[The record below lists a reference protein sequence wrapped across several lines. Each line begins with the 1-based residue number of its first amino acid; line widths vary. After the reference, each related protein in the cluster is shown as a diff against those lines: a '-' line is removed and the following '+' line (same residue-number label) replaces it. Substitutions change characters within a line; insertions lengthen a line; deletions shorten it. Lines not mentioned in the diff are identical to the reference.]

1 MEWMGKYSEISDLV
15 IKVMNEYSS
24 LYKKQMFFNSEN
36 SLSFSEVQVLE
47 AIFRNKDSNMTDLS
61 IELGVTKAAI
71 TKTMKKLETKGY
83 ISRYKLLSNNKNILV
98 SVTDLGNKIYG
109 EYQEFIYKTLFKE
122 VFHLFDNESEETI
135 NMFKKF
141 FEVAHRSV
149 STISDKNKC

>member
-1 MEWMGKYSEISDLV
+1 MEWMGKYSEISELV

-24 LYKKQMFFNSEN
+24 VHKKQMFFNNEN

-47 AIFRNKDSNMTDLS
+47 EILRNKDSNMTDLS

-98 SVTDLGNKIYG
+98 SVTDLGNEIYG
-109 EYQEFIYKTLFKE
+109 AYQEFIYNALFKE
-122 VFHLFDNESEETI
+122 LFEIFDNESEDTLEVL
-135 NMFKKF
+135 KKF
-141 FEVAHRSV
+141 FDAAHRSIY
-149 STISDKNKC
+149 TISNKNKD